1 MKRFILDSGIVSDLV
16 NRRNAIPERARAET
30 VKGNRLGIGMP
41 VLAELVFGIEYGE
54 NRDRNM
60 RSLQSVLPT
69 LKVWP
74 FDRAA
79 AFEYGRLAAEL
90 RRTGR
95 PMQVI
100 DMMVAAITLSL
111 GNCTVVTKDS
121 DFGAVSGLTIEDWAA

>member
-1 MKRFILDSGIVSDLV
+1 MKRFLLDSGIVSDLV

-30 VKGNRLGIGMP
+30 ARGNRLGIGMP

-60 RSLQSVLPT
+60 RSLRSVLPS

-74 FDRAA
+74 FERDAA
-79 AFEYGRLAAEL
+79 YEYGRLAAEL

-100 DMMVAAITLSL
+100 DMMIAAIAL

-121 DFGAVSGLTIEDWAA
+121 DFAAIPGLTIENWTA

>member
-1 MKRFILDSGIVSDLV
+1 MKRFLLDSGIVSDLI
-16 NRRNAIPERARAET
+16 NGRNAIPERARAET
-30 VKGNRLGIGMP
+30 GKGNRIGIGIP
-41 VLAELVFGIEYGE
+41 VLAELVYGIEYGE

-60 RSLQSVLPT
+60 RSLRSVMPS

-74 FDRAA
+74 FDQDAA
-79 AFEYGRLAAEL
+79 YEYGRLAAEL

-100 DMMVAAITLSL
+100 DLMIAAIAIAL

-121 DFGAVSGLTIEDWAA
+121 DFAAVSGLTTENWTA

>member
-1 MKRFILDSGIVSDLV
+1 MKRFLLDSGIVSDLV
-16 NRRNAIPERARAET
+16 NRRNAVPERARAET
-30 VKGNRLGIGMP
+30 ARGNRLGIGMP

-60 RSLQSVLPT
+60 QALRSVLPS

-74 FDRAA
+74 FERAA
-79 AFEYGRLAAEL
+79 AYEYGRLAAEL
-90 RRTGR
+90 RRSGR

-100 DMMVAAITLSL
+100 DMMIAAIAIAL

-121 DFGAVSGLTIEDWAA
+121 DFAAIPGLTIENWAA